1 MLSQV
6 QNVSAKSE
14 KTIGD
19 HDDIDDD
26 ADALDQADEVDRP
39 FILSDSLASLA
50 GQVNILASA
59 SQQLLEG
66 DTQKQVCG

>member
-1 MLSQV
+1 MLSLV
-6 QNVSAKSE
+6 QSVSAKSE
-14 KTIGD
+14 KTVGD
-19 HDDIDDD
+19 HDDIDVD

>member
-6 QNVSAKSE
+6 QSVSAKSE

-19 HDDIDDD
+19 HDVIDDD

-50 GQVNILASA
+50 GQVNILTSA

>member
-6 QNVSAKSE
+6 QSVSAKSE

>member
-6 QNVSAKSE
+6 QSVSAKSE

-26 ADALDQADEVDRP
+26 ADALEQADEVDRP

-50 GQVNILASA
+50 GQVNILTSA

>member
-6 QNVSAKSE
+6 QSVSAKSE

-66 DTQKQVCG
+66 DTHKQVCG